1 MQSAP
6 KFVTLGALFTT
17 LLLEGG
23 VLFFMDDPSMRLY
36 VGLALFLVIGWM
48 LSSSQV
54 AEVMDE
60 LPDQIR
66 RRRYPRLRAKVQL
79 LLAEVR
85 RLHWTA
91 VDRDRGV
98 RSQIDAVAE
107 MDIIEERMRHLLLEI
122 RVEAGVPSE
131 EADPGPSGP
140 QEDWLEENEASD
152 GPEAGVVSGQAEAG
166 AASDEPDSGPASDE
180 PSKSE
185 A

>member
-1 MQSAP
+1 MQSVP
-6 KFVTLGALFTT
+6 KFVILGVLFAT

-23 VLFFMDDPSMRLY
+23 VLYFMDDPSTRLY
-36 VGLALFLVIGWM
+36 IGLALFLVIGWM

-107 MDIIEERMRHLLLEI
+107 MDIVEERMRNLLLEI
-122 RVEAGVPSE
+122 RVEAGVASE
-131 EADPGPSGP
+131 EADPGPAPG
-140 QEDWLEENEASD
+140 ETEVDWLARE
-152 GPEAGVVSGQAEAG
+152 PEAGVVSDEPEAG
-166 AASDEPDSGPASDE
+166 VVSDEPDSGAG
-180 PSKSE
+180 
-185 A
+185 AA